1 MREAWARMLR
11 AAAMLGLSPE
21 CFWRL
26 GVREWRA
33 LTARDADALRR
44 TEFEALRRAFPDEP
58 R

>member
-1 MREAWARMLR
+1 MLR

-21 CFWRL
+21 SFWRL

-33 LTARDADALRR
+33 LAAREADALRR
-44 TEFEALRRAFPDEP
+44 AEFEALRRVFPDEP

>member
-1 MREAWARMLR
+1 MLR

-33 LTARDADALRR
+33 LAAREADSLRR
-44 TEFEALRRAFPDEP
+44 AEFEALRSAFPDEP